1 MDDPTEHINRAI
13 GRLCPARLAV
23 DAEMRREAIRC
34 RPCRD
39 AARAAPAASIRP
51 PELDVDAE
59 MRREA
64 AHRLDTAAER
74 MPDKPRIAALSLAFW
89 LTTTA
94 TPEATEAARV
104 LLGRADEIDGG
115 AR

>member
-1 MDDPTEHINRAI
+1 MNPMGLTEHTERVLR
-13 GRLCPARLAV
+13 RL
-23 DAEMRREAIRC
+23 
-34 RPCRD
+34 
-39 AARAAPAASIRP
+39 RP

-64 AHRLDTAAER
+64 AHRLNLAAEG

-89 LTTTA
+89 LTTTS

-104 LLGRADEIDGG
+104 LLGHADELNGG

>member
-1 MDDPTEHINRAI
+1 MDLIDHTNRAI
-13 GRLCPARLAV
+13 WRL
-23 DAEMRREAIRC
+23 
-34 RPCRD
+34 
-39 AARAAPAASIRP
+39 RP

-64 AHRLDTAAER
+64 AHRLNLAAEQ

-89 LTTTA
+89 LTTT
-94 TPEATEAARV
+94 PEATEAARV
-104 LLGRADEIDGG
+104 LLGHADVLEDG

>member
-1 MDDPTEHINRAI
+1 MNPMGLTEHTERALR
-13 GRLCPARLAV
+13 RL
-23 DAEMRREAIRC
+23 
-34 RPCRD
+34 
-39 AARAAPAASIRP
+39 RP

-64 AHRLDTAAER
+64 AYRLNTAAER

-89 LTTTA
+89 LTTT
-94 TPEATEAARV
+94 PEATEAARV
-104 LLGRADEIDGG
+104 LLGRADELDGG

>member
-13 GRLCPARLAV
+13 GRLRPARLAV

-34 RPCRD
+34 LPCRD
-39 AARAAPAASIRP
+39 AARAAHAASIRP

-64 AHRLDTAAER
+64 AGRLHRAIGE
-74 MPDKPRIAALSLAFW
+74 MPRNTQIATLSVAFW
-89 LTTTA
+89 LTTTS

-104 LLGRADEIDGG
+104 LLGRADEIKGG
-115 AR
+115 A

>member
-1 MDDPTEHINRAI
+1 MDELDERTEQTIRHLRALGGPGVAAELRRAI
-13 GRLCPARLAV
+13 ERL
-23 DAEMRREAIRC
+23 
-34 RPCRD
+34 
-39 AARAAPAASIRP
+39 RALGD
-51 PELDVDAE
+51 LDVDAE

-89 LTTTA
+89 LTTTS

-104 LLGRADEIDGG
+104 LLGHADVLDGG
-115 AR
+115 GS